1 MSLTAFKALTENVSP
16 NDELKDKVHERTAD
30 AIYQFIK
37 NERAGSEG
45 LTIGLEGS
53 WGSGKSHIINL
64 TRGKFSSCNDALF
77 FSFDAWAHEGDP
89 LRKAFLNEL
98 INAAINRSASP
109 DNSLVTSLKDIKA
122 QVNRGTET
130 RLTSHAKPSVLGLVL
145 MLSLILT
152 PLGYG
157 LLASRPEASV
167 SFYWGH
173 ISDIDWRLIL
183 GGFCFVPLTIA
194 LYQVISP
201 LQRLKK
207 LKEGIKSVFVRN
219 KSDEC
224 SGSKVNNE
232 DDDNDSRFFTSTQTE
247 FTSQQTLENGEPTSW
262 DFSRYYAN
270 VIDAIT
276 SDKDYGFS
284 KVVIVIDNIDRLS
297 RIHARSVWSTL
308 QTFFQSRSSS
318 QLGSDYN
325 GKDIWYLI
333 PYDRQAFCEAIEDKL
348 PSGEDLSC
356 QLGLLDKNFQVVF
369 EVPPV
374 VSSTW
379 ADYFSHLVD
388 TAFGYRWSVG
398 EIEEFKEAFER
409 INSKL
414 HVSPTIR
421 EMRAV
426 VNRAGAIAMQ
436 TMHSISTKNICL
448 YVCMRRKHG
457 EETFRKK
464 LISSDGFSGLDIEN
478 HDRLELATIL
488 FNVEQNKAAQL
499 LLEEPI
505 IKALQSP
512 TNNQITELY
521 ENHLNGFRIAWRQSR
536 TTIESLLD
544 SDRDLFVKVSDSLI
558 ALAEHDSSLVS
569 PFNRH
574 LRDSWGRFLEHPNI
588 SPSQDNF
595 INSLVSAAKYFNKND
610 ENHLLK
616 LKQKLT
622 SGVQSLFT
630 STIPSTQVT
639 KGIEFYQ
646 KAISIPEI
654 LNVWE
659 PFDARDIDAKHWV
672 SWKRSEKETE
682 KEMEL
687 AVYPAR
693 NLDGLIAELNV
704 FGSESSNDIWV
715 IEEVFE
721 KEPEAPVWEEYLD
734 KLIMWLNTKQMT
746 DAGSQ
751 FRLAHKVI
759 DSDPKRYEEQTHEL
773 SQITRIGNP
782 RVVLTGHFNALFIT
796 RYVRSIPPQVS
807 QNLHQFWNNTSADI
821 SNELNDVIEVFR
833 SNPEPL
839 WFQAI
844 AQNSNRAKSY
854 INEKPV
860 ELTNNCEYV
869 ALNFNKVATAF
880 PQKASLIARQLI
892 ETGLADKLFHGF
904 LSSPNNYIND
914 INSLSAMYPELPT
927 SSTFDSSQ
935 LDVQHWLLLLERHS
949 PLCTNV
955 SPNEKLSEAFEQFM
969 KRIIQEP
976 NINLENF
983 GISADFYNRLVAKV
997 MGENG
1002 SRKWRIV
1009 ECYFAT
1015 PTDNLSDET
1024 FRLISDY
1031 LSSSRRYPSEKDV
1044 RSIML
1049 HWIKRNKIGRIKWFV
1064 NTDKW
1069 FKKYYGVLEEINKS
1083 CPHRTDALEE
1093 LRQNLK

>member
-1 MSLTAFKALTENVSP
+1 MNLTAFKPLTENVSS
-16 NDELKDKVHERTAD
+16 NDELTDKVHERTAE

-37 NERAGSEG
+37 NERSGSEG

-64 TRGKFSSCNDALF
+64 TRGMFSHCTDTLF

-98 INAAINRSASP
+98 INEAINRSSSP
-109 DNSLVTSLKDIKA
+109 DSSLVNSLEGIKA

-157 LLASRPEASV
+157 LLASRPETSV

-173 ISDIDWRLIL
+173 ISDIDWRLVS

-194 LYQVISP
+194 LYQVVSS
-201 LQRLKK
+201 LQKVQK
-207 LKEGIKSVFVRN
+207 LKEVIKSPFVRK
-219 KSDEC
+219 KSEKSSC
-224 SGSKVNNE
+224 SEVREES
-232 DDDNDSRFFTSTQTE
+232 DDNDGRFFTSTQTE
-247 FTSQQTLENGEPTSW
+247 FTAQKTLENGEPTSW
-262 DFSRYYAN
+262 DFSRYYDD
-270 VIDAIT
+270 VIKAIT
-276 SDKDYGFS
+276 ADKDYGFS
-284 KVVIVIDNIDRLS
+284 KIVIVIDNIDRLS
-297 RIHARSVWSTL
+297 RIHARGVWSTL

-318 QLGSDYN
+318 RISSNYN
-325 GKDIWYLI
+325 EKDIWYLI
-333 PYDRQAFCEAIEDKL
+333 PYDRQAFCEAIEG
-348 PSGEDLSC
+348 SSSSEEDLSS

-379 ADYFSHLVD
+379 VDYFSRLVD
-388 TAFGYRWSVG
+388 TAFGYRWNSSEV
-398 EIEEFKEAFER
+398 EEFKEAFER

-521 ENHLNGFRIAWRQSR
+521 ESHLNGFRIAWRQSR
-536 TTIESLLD
+536 STIGSLLD

-558 ALAEHDSSLVS
+558 ALAELDSSLVS
-569 PFNRH
+569 PFNIH

-595 INSLVSAAKYFNKND
+595 IASLSSAAKYFNKNYKS
-610 ENHLLK
+610 HLLK
-616 LKQKLT
+616 IKQKLT

-630 STIPSTQVT
+630 SPNARQHSAQAIA
-639 KGIEFYQ
+639 FYQ
-646 KAISIPEI
+646 KAVSIPEI
-654 LNVWE
+654 LNVWK
-659 PFDARDIDAKHWV
+659 PFYAEDIEAKNWV
-672 SWKRSEKETE
+672 SWKRSEKETARE
-682 KEMEL
+682 VEL

-693 NLDGLIAELNV
+693 KLDSLTAELNV
-704 FGSESSNDIWV
+704 FGSESSNDIWI
-715 IEEVFE
+715 IEEIFE
-721 KEPEAPVWEEYLD
+721 KEPESPVWEQYLD
-734 KLIMWLNTKQMT
+734 KLIIWLNTKQMT
-746 DAGSQ
+746 DAESQ

-782 RVVLTGHFNALFIT
+782 RVVLTGHFNAFFIA
-796 RYVRSIPPQVS
+796 RYVNSIPPQVR
-807 QNLHQFWNNTSADI
+807 QNLHQFWNTSADI
-821 SNELNDVIEVFR
+821 NNELNDVIEVFR

-839 WFQAI
+839 WLQAI
-844 AQNSNRAKSY
+844 GQNSNRAKSY
-854 INEKPV
+854 INEKPL

-869 ALNFNKVATAF
+869 ALNFDKVTKIF
-880 PQKASLIARQLI
+880 PKKARQIARQLI
-892 ETGLADKLFHGF
+892 NTGLADKLFDGF
-904 LSSPNNYIND
+904 LSSPNDYIND
-914 INSLSAMYPELPT
+914 INSLAEMYPELPT
-927 SSTFDSSQ
+927 SSAFDSSK
-935 LDVQHWLLLLERHS
+935 LNVQHWLLLLERHS
-949 PLCTNV
+949 PLCINV
-955 SPNEKLSEAFEQFM
+955 SNNEKLSEAFEQFM
-969 KRIIQEP
+969 KRIIQES
-976 NINLENF
+976 NRNLENF
-983 GISADFYNRLVAKV
+983 GISADFYNRLAANV

-1002 SRKWRIV
+1002 SRKRRIV
-1009 ECYFAT
+1009 ECYFST
-1015 PTDNLSDET
+1015 PNDHLSDET

-1031 LSSSRRYPSEKDV
+1031 LSSSLGYPSEKNV

-1049 HWIKRNKIGRIKWFV
+1049 QWIKQNKVDRVKWFI
-1064 NTDKW
+1064 NTNKW
-1069 FKKYYGVLEEINKS
+1069 FSKYYGLLEEIKES
-1083 CPHRTDALEE
+1083 CPHRTNALVE
-1093 LRQNLK
+1093 LHKKLK